1 MDILPSAIAP
11 NTVAKTQAEQPPVSK
26 TPVAE
31 QPVKPPREV
40 EPEPSAAKRMLRDL
54 ISAQGLPLPEEGQ
67 GYYARHVADRILGF
81 IRDRVERA
89 APETQQQLLADA
101 RAGVEQG
108 LRDAEAAL
116 QAANLLD
123 DARDDIA
130 KTRERLF
137 DNLDAYAKEL
147 RTAAAQAPV
156 TERSLATT
164 QSGTAQTAAIQ
175 IKTRDGDLVNVNF
188 ARISASTQIS
198 ASSTGDFGTVAGT
211 AKASLS
217 AVRIE
222 YSVEGELDEHEQK
235 AVDRLLRRVDNIAA
249 HFFDG
254 QLQAAFSQ
262 ASNLG
267 VKGKQLAEFSF
278 TLEQRSV
285 LKAMTEYQTVSNGDS
300 VKTPAAS
307 GGAQALGE
315 YVSQLRDLFK
325 RPDPSGLLDIPKTNL
340 AELLDNDINERSL
353 SDFGNDLADGA
364 LSLLKDLISHLLSE
378 ADEDEMTVKDTAEQQ
393 PVKATENAA
402 DADSTKSELFEPNEK
417 I

>member
-1 MDILPSAIAP
+1 MDILPS
-11 NTVAKTQAEQPPVSK
+11 TVANTKTGTDYVPASK
-26 TPVAE
+26 PPVAE
-31 QPVKPPREV
+31 QPVKVAREIAA
-40 EPEPSAAKRMLRDL
+40 EPSAAERMLRAQ
-54 ISAQGLPLPEEGQ
+54 ISAQGLPLPEEGE
-67 GYYARHVADRILGF
+67 GYNPRHVADRILGF
-81 IRDRVERA
+81 IRERVERA
-89 APETQQQLLADA
+89 APDVQQQLLADA

-116 QAANLLD
+116 QAANLLE
-123 DARDDIA
+123 DAADDIA
-130 KTRERLF
+130 ATRARLF

-147 RTAAAQAPV
+147 RTAAAQAQSEAPV

-164 QSGTAQTAAIQ
+164 QSGTAQNASVQ

-188 ARISASTQIS
+188 ARVSASAQVS
-198 ASSTGDFGTVAGT
+198 AAASGGFGNVEGS

-222 YSVEGELDEHEQK
+222 YSVEGELDAREQK

-267 VKGKQLAEFSF
+267 VNGKQLAEFSF
-278 TLEQRSV
+278 SLEQRSV
-285 LKAMTEYQTVSNGDS
+285 LKAMSEYQTVSNGD
-300 VKTPAAS
+300 KPAAPA

-315 YVSQLRDLFK
+315 YVSELRDLFK
-325 RPDPSGLLDIPKTNL
+325 RPDPGGLLEIPKTDL
-340 AELLDNDINERSL
+340 AALLDNDINERSL
-353 SDFGNDLADGA
+353 TAFGNDLAEGA

-378 ADEDEMTVKDTAEQQ
+378 ADEDEMVAKDTDAQQ

-402 DADSTKSELFEPNEK
+402 DAGSTKTELFEPTEK
-417 I
+417 V